1 MTSESRHRPPPRRDD
16 GQRGVWR
23 GFADAEPGTGAER
36 RVFIAV
42 PDPEA
47 VRLFVAELVDRVRA
61 SEAASRADDG
71 PDGRPP
77 GGRSPRGARWVDLG
91 DLHLTLRFLGP
102 TPELRLPGLRG
113 AVDSAAAGQWPFRVA
128 IGGGG
133 AFPSVERP
141 RAIWLGVADPDG
153 GLTRLADSVGR
164 ALVEAGWPADERLF
178 TPHLTL
184 ARTDGVRSGPRVA
197 RRLVAA
203 ADGLEAWFE
212 VDRLVL
218 YESHTGGGPA
228 RYQPLHEA
236 ALSA

>member
-1 MTSESRHRPPPRRDD
+1 MRRF
-16 GQRGVWR
+16 G
-23 GFADAEPGTGAER
+23 DAEAGTGSER

-42 PDPEA
+42 PVPEA

-61 SEAASRADDG
+61 PEAASPVGGGPAGRP
-71 PDGRPP
+71 PDGRAPE
-77 GGRSPRGARWVDLG
+77 GRSPRGARWVDLG
-91 DLHLTLRFLGP
+91 GLHLTLRFLGP
-102 TPELRLPGLRG
+102 TPEERLPGLRG
-113 AVDSAAAGQWPFRVA
+113 AVDSAGTGQRPFRVA

-184 ARTDGVRSGPRVA
+184 ARTDGVRSAPRVA
-197 RRLVAA
+197 RRLISAA
-203 ADGLEAWFE
+203 EGLEAWFE